1 MRVMVFFSVH
11 PIKQRGSMAD
21 DIAQAVEIIRE
32 SGLEHEV
39 GPSGTTILG
48 EFSEVMDVIERCHE
62 RLGEDGTRVNSEL
75 MIDAK
80 PGLDSGE
87 LQARVQRVEERLE
100 EPAQPV

>member
-11 PIKQRGSMAD
+11 PIGRGESMAD
-21 DIAQAVEIIRE
+21 DVAEAVRVIRD

-48 EFSEVMDVIERCHE
+48 EFGEVMDVIERCHE
-62 RLGEDGTRVNSEL
+62 RLSEGGTRVNSEL

-80 PGLDSGE
+80 PGLGSGE
-87 LQARVQRVEERLE
+87 LESRVQRVEERVE
-100 EPAQPV
+100 GTPAA